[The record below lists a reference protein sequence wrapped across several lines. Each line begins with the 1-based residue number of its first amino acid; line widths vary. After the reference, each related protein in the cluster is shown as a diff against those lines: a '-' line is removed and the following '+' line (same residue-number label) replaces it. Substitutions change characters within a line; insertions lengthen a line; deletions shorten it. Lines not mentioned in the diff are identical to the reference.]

1 MPTSGPEGSID
12 KVLQP
17 DGSYKWE
24 VVPHPTAESLDAPVK
39 KAPAK
44 PKVKKP
50 LEGLTTKQKK
60 DVTAPSSYKPPTPFN
75 NDAAE

>member
-1 MPTSGPEGSID
+1 MPSSGPEGSID

-60 DVTAPSSYKPPTPFN
+60 DVTAPNSYKPPTPFN

>member
-1 MPTSGPEGSID
+1 MPSSGPEGSLD

-24 VVPHPTAESLDAPVK
+24 VVPHPRAEELNPPPK

-44 PKVKKP
+44 PKAKKP

-60 DVTAPSSYKPPTPFN
+60 EVTSPTFN
-75 NDAAE
+75 NDIAE

>member
-1 MPTSGPEGSID
+1 MPSSGPEGSHD
-12 KVLQP
+12 NVLQP

-24 VVPHPTAESLDAPVK
+24 VVPHPTAESLDAPAK

-44 PKVKKP
+44 PKAKKP

-60 DVTAPSSYKPPTPFN
+60 EVTAPSSYKPPTSPN
-75 NDAAE
+75 KGATE

>member
-1 MPTSGPEGSID
+1 MPSSGPEGSLD

-24 VVPHPTAESLDAPVK
+24 VVPHPRAEDLDPPAK
-39 KAPAK
+39 KTPAK
-44 PKVKKP
+44 PKTKKS

-60 DVTAPSSYKPPTPFN
+60 EVASPTFS

>member
-24 VVPHPTAESLDAPVK
+24 VVPHPTAESLDAPAK

-44 PKVKKP
+44 PKAKKP

-60 DVTAPSSYKPPTPFN
+60 EVTAPSSYKPPTSPN
-75 NDAAE
+75 KGATE

>member
-24 VVPHPTAESLDAPVK
+24 VVPHPTAESLDAPAK

-44 PKVKKP
+44 PKAKKP
-50 LEGLTTKQKK
+50 LEVLTTKQKK
-60 DVTAPSSYKPPTPFN
+60 EVTAPSSYKPPTSPN
-75 NDAAE
+75 KGATE

>member
-24 VVPHPTAESLDAPVK
+24 VVPHPTAEELNPPAE

-44 PKVKKP
+44 PKAKKP

-60 DVTAPSSYKPPTPFN
+60 EVTSPTFSN
-75 NDAAE
+75 NAAE

>member
-1 MPTSGPEGSID
+1 MPTSGPEGSLD

-24 VVPHPTAESLDAPVK
+24 VVPHPRAEDLNPPAK

-44 PKVKKP
+44 PKTKKS

-60 DVTAPSSYKPPTPFN
+60 EVASPTFD

>member
-1 MPTSGPEGSID
+1 MPSSGPEGSLD

-17 DGSYKWE
+17 DGSYKCE
-24 VVPHPTAESLDAPVK
+24 VFPHPRAEDLDPPAKK

-44 PKVKKP
+44 PKARKP

-60 DVTAPSSYKPPTPFN
+60 EVASPTFS
-75 NDAAE
+75 NDAAV

>member
-1 MPTSGPEGSID
+1 MPSSGPEGSLD

-24 VVPHPTAESLDAPVK
+24 VVPHPRAEDLDPPAN
-39 KAPAK
+39 KAPTK
-44 PKVKKP
+44 PKAKKP

-60 DVTAPSSYKPPTPFN
+60 EVTSPTFN
-75 NDAAE
+75 NDIAE